1 MLASGCAPSFRAWGR
16 SVVRSIAVLPICFV
30 LGACA
35 SLPTPSEMVGKALE
49 ATGLKAPEPPKNP
62 LADADASKLDPS
74 KLELSQVPRFV
85 SFKLHASPALNIDGQ
100 GRSLS
105 LVARLYK
112 LKSPDAF
119 WKAPYAAFGNSAR
132 EKELLGD
139 DIVEVR
145 DIQLVPGQQINL
157 RERMSRDVGYVGIVA
172 LFHSPA
178 PQRWRYVFAASKLEF
193 SGLAMGAHACSL
205 SVLAG
210 EPLYLDPALARL
222 GPGVCV

>member
-1 MLASGCAPSFRAWGR
+1 MSRAWHR
-16 SVVRSIAVLPICFV
+16 SVARSMALLF
-30 LGACA
+30 ACVVQA
-35 SLPTPSEMVGKALE
+35 GCSSLPTPSEMVGKALE
-49 ATGLKAPEPPKNP
+49 ATGLKAPEPPK
-62 LADADASKLDPS
+62 LADTEVPKFDV
-74 KLELSQVPRFV
+74 SQVPRYV
-85 SFKLHASPALNIDGQ
+85 SFKLHASPALNIDSQ

-105 LVARLYK
+105 LVARVYK

-119 WKAPYAAFGNSAR
+119 WNAPYAAFGNAAK

-157 RERMSRDVGYVGIVA
+157 REKMSRDVGYVGIVA

-205 SVLAG
+205 SVMTG

>member
-1 MLASGCAPSFRAWGR
+1 MLSMCLALA
-16 SVVRSIAVLPICFV
+16 
-30 LGACA
+30 AC
-35 SLPTPSEMVGKALE
+35 SSMPTPSEMVGKALE
-49 ATGLKAPEPPKNP
+49 ATGLKAPEPPK
-62 LADADASKLDPS
+62 LGEADVSKFEAS
-74 KLELSQVPRFV
+74 QIPRYV
-85 SFKLHASPALNIDGQ
+85 SVKLHASPALNIDAQGQ
-100 GRSLS
+100 SLS

-119 WKAPYAAFGNSAR
+119 WKAPYATFGNAAK

-157 RERMSRDVGYVGIVA
+157 REKMSRDVGYVGIVA

-178 PQRWRYVFAASKLEF
+178 PQRWRYVFAAGKLEF
-193 SGLAMGAHACSL
+193 GGLAMGAHACSL

>member
-1 MLASGCAPSFRAWGR
+1 
-16 SVVRSIAVLPICFV
+16 
-30 LGACA
+30 
-35 SLPTPSEMVGKALE
+35 MVSKALE

-62 LADADASKLDPS
+62 LADADVSKLDV
-74 KLELSQVPRFV
+74 SQVPRFV
-85 SFKLHASPALNIDGQ
+85 SFKLHASPALNIDAQ

-119 WKAPYAAFGNSAR
+119 WKAPYAAFGNAAK

-157 RERMSRDVGYVGIVA
+157 REKMSRDVGYVGIVA

>member
-1 MLASGCAPSFRAWGR
+1 MEL
-16 SVVRSIAVLPICFV
+16 VD
-30 LGACA
+30 
-35 SLPTPSEMVGKALE
+35 KALE

-62 LADADASKLDPS
+62 LADLDASKIDV
-74 KLELSQVPRFV
+74 SQIPRFV
-85 SFKLHASPALNIDGQ
+85 TLKLHASPALNIDAQ

-119 WKAPYAAFGNSAR
+119 WNAPYAAFGNAAK

-139 DIVEVR
+139 AVLEVR

-157 RERMSRDVGYVGIVA
+157 REKMSRDVGYIGVVA

-178 PQRWRYVFAASKLEF
+178 PQRWRYVFSANTLEL
-193 SGLAMGAHACSL
+193 SGLAIGAHACSL

-210 EPLYLDPALARL
+210 EPLFLDAALVRL

>member
-1 MLASGCAPSFRAWGR
+1 MAM
-16 SVVRSIAVLPICFV
+16 LPIC
-30 LGACA
+30 LALAACA
-35 SLPTPSEMVGKALE
+35 SLPTPSEMVSKALE

-62 LADADASKLDPS
+62 LADADVSKFDV
-74 KLELSQVPRFV
+74 SQIPRFV
-85 SFKLHASPALNIDGQ
+85 SFKLHASPALNIDAQ

-119 WKAPYAAFGNSAR
+119 WKAPYAAFGNSAK

-145 DIQLVPGQQINL
+145 DIQLVPGQQVNL
-157 RERMSRDVGYVGIVA
+157 REKMSRDVGYVGVVA

-205 SVLAG
+205 SVLEG

-222 GPGVCV
+222 GPGVCA